1 MCVPG
6 QSLTLHTACSY
17 AMPNAGESMS
27 APLYVCVCD
36 RGSNIQEIDCGNLV
50 RE

>member
-27 APLYVCVCD
+27 APLYVCVCVTEEATS
-36 RGSNIQEIDCGNLV
+36 R
-50 RE
+50 R